1 MEHFYDE
8 DDDVNDMYW
17 QPRSRNDIGQPQQ
30 PRFEHAA
37 DIGVPVPSG
46 SDVYGRGAPRPS
58 NLLPHAS
65 VMESL
70 LTEPEHVADGARSLF
85 DDEHPDAQSKSFHR
99 MAHGTIAAT
108 PGTPRVLSAFLDGH
122 HAERRS
128 KPDSLRLG
136 PA

>member
-70 LTEPEHVADGARSLF
+70 LSEPEHVAEGGVAA
-85 DDEHPDAQSKSFHR
+85 EAQQQHGSMR
-99 MAHGTIAAT
+99 VAHAGQPA
-108 PGTPRVLSAFLDGH
+108 
-122 HAERRS
+122 HA
-128 KPDSLRLG
+128 P
-136 PA
+136 